1 VTGSKAGRTPA
12 AKRRAGLSCPTG
24 GRRCP
29 PGYGSFVTECGEVS
43 RRPARPACSCPRI
56 CVLRPHA
63 GTWPRCTDG
72 SVCLAAVTLGCLSGA
87 SKSARMV
94 STPTPQRLRAVPA
107 SAVRRRR
114 GLALTRFGARVG
126 RQLRAGRFRRP
137 APDSCRAF
145 PFWESTASRLGTY
158 RDAVGHA
165 FQMLRN
171 MASFA
176 ETSARNMGCRFIDG
190 EYLLAGTSRPSAS
203 AIART

>member
-1 VTGSKAGRTPA
+1 MSLGEAVVGGLRLGRIVAPVRMLIRGRSMAGP
-12 AKRRAGLSCPTG
+12 
-24 GRRCP
+24 
-29 PGYGSFVTECGEVS
+29 
-43 RRPARPACSCPRI
+43 
-56 CVLRPHA
+56 
-63 GTWPRCTDG
+63 
-72 SVCLAAVTLGCLSGA
+72 
-87 SKSARMV
+87 
-94 STPTPQRLRAVPA
+94 
-107 SAVRRRR
+107 
-114 GLALTRFGARVG
+114 
-126 RQLRAGRFRRP
+126 RP